1 MSFWS
6 DYVSFNKAIKE
17 FDKLR
22 PIPSMSDIMMDQI
35 EIAIAKTSVATCKE
49 VREAYDRLGSWDDV
63 IIAAEKTCEGW
74 RIGAVVD
81 DILAARELADRLDKA
96 GKIGADAG
104 RTLRLALRIAEI
116 LTEAA
121 DAS

>member
-6 DYVSFNKAIKE
+6 DYREFNKAMKALE
-17 FDKLR
+17 SMR
-22 PIPSMSDIMMDQI
+22 TMPSMSELMMDQI
-35 EIAIAKTSVATCKE
+35 EIAIAKTSVATCSE
-49 VREAYDRLGSWDDV
+49 VREAYERLGSWDDV

-74 RIGAVVD
+74 RMGAVVD

-116 LTEAA
+116 LTEEA
-121 DAS
+121 